1 MDEKRIRMVA
11 EEAARLK
18 KDNPRLGYKE
28 AIDMAKEMLGYSGKE
43 SNQVCIE
50 GK

>member
-28 AIDMAKEMLGYSGKE
+28 AIDMAKEMLGHPGKG
-43 SNQVCIE
+43 SNQALVE